1 MNEELAF
8 DGFDNSEEPDNIP
21 RQFKV
26 GENRAEYV
34 SGGPRELIAWRMAM
48 SLTKAVYADNR
59 SWPSDE
65 RFSLTSQ
72 VRRSAVSVPANIAEG
87 HGRSGDREF
96 LHHLSIA
103 SGSLRELETLLEVAR
118 DVEYIRESQFA
129 SLIVMCEQTR
139 RPLRGLIAYL
149 RGKK

>member
-1 MNEELAF
+1 MDDELDHDVGAEAQKSA
-8 DGFDNSEEPDNIP
+8 DIP
-21 RQFKV
+21 GRFKV
-26 GENRAEYV
+26 EESRAEYG
-34 SGGPRELIAWRMAM
+34 SGGPRDLIAWRKAM
-48 SLTKAVYADNR
+48 ELVKTVYGVTR
-59 SWPSDE
+59 SWPPDE
-65 RFSLTSQ
+65 RFALTSQ

-118 DVEYIRESQFA
+118 DAEYISETQFA
-129 SLIVMCEQTR
+129 SLMIMSEHTR

-149 RGKK
+149 RGKQ

>member
-1 MNEELAF
+1 MDDESIFEE
-8 DGFDNSEEPDNIP
+8 DDDSEESVCLPE
-21 RQFKV
+21 QFKIEE
-26 GENRAEYV
+26 GRPGYD
-34 SGGPRELIAWRMAM
+34 SGGPRDLIAWRMAM
-48 SLTKAVYADNR
+48 NLVKAVYVDSR
-59 SWPSDE
+59 SWPSEE
-65 RFSLTSQ
+65 RFALTSQ

-118 DVEYIRESQFA
+118 DAEYISDYRFA
-129 SLIVMCEQTR
+129 ALMVMCEQTR

-149 RGKK
+149 R